1 MVKTGIKSLK
11 SPLWVFLCLVLIVTV
26 YISGKSIGEVF
37 VSYTQG
43 EISSELQSIDY
54 GTVLTS
60 DLFVENWILEGS
72 HVACRD
78 KKLLTILV
86 ISAPDHF
93 DHRRAIRSTWGG
105 ISSAREDIT
114 FAFIIGSSLD
124 PSIHEE
130 ILSEDSEFQ
139 DIIMYGMEDLYENL
153 SMKTIH
159 GLKWIEKFCPNN
171 DFFLKIDD
179 DMFLQIPRLI
189 GFIRGYQRS
198 GSKEPVIFGK
208 LAEGWPPVHNPNSKY
223 YIRPSAYTGSTYPGF
238 VTGPSYLM
246 NQEAIKRLLSNVMA
260 LPYIHLEDVF
270 ITGVTA
276 EKSNVTRKHIQE
288 FRNNGTP
295 IPPKFIGCTLLRTI
309 TIHKV
314 KPEEQM
320 DYLKV
325 AQRPQCGQ
333 KTQKKV
339 TITRVDPKVQ

>member
-1 MVKTGIKSLK
+1 MFNVLGFNR

-43 EISSELQSIDY
+43 EISAELQSIDY

-171 DFFLKIDD
+171 DFFLKL
-179 DMFLQIPRLI
+179 MMTCSFKFQ
-189 GFIRGYQRS
+189 
-198 GSKEPVIFGK
+198 GSLVLLEVIN
-208 LAEGWPPVHNPNSKY
+208 AQY